1 MTITG
6 DIQVKSTWVTRH
18 APLDDVLWQQVRHPQ
33 VGDLLLCEVKAIGIH
48 GRVET
53 SSGGRQK
60 LYPGDHIVCGVGNRY
75 ATSLLEA
82 VAKADKREVDMISAS
97 GLCGHVINRVK
108 KATNPTR
115 LKVLGQ
121 AFLDGVP
128 LNLRTCTLT
137 LPDSAVTEPRWVVVV
152 GSAMDS
158 GKTTACASIV
168 HGLVTAGHR
177 VAAGKAT
184 GTASARDVGSYRDA
198 GADPFVDFHDFGW
211 PSTAGCSEAELLAV
225 MRSIADTIRAADVD
239 WGVIEIADGLLQQDT
254 RFLLSALTSQ
264 LGPNVQVVLTV
275 RESLSAVAGVH
286 LLHQY
291 SLDVAAVAGLIT
303 NSPLLCREVEAVVPV
318 ACIPTPELGLHLKDR
333 EALVDSIPA
342 VTPQPRVVP
351 A

>member
-1 MTITG
+1 
-6 DIQVKSTWVTRH
+6 
-18 APLDDVLWQQVRHPQ
+18 
-33 VGDLLLCEVKAIGIH
+33 VGDLLLCEVKAVGIH

-53 SSGGRQK
+53 ASGGRQK
-60 LYPGDHIVCGVGNRY
+60 LYPGDHIVCSVGNRY

-82 VAKADKREVDMISAS
+82 VAEADKREVDMISAS
-97 GLCGHVINRVK
+97 GLCGNVINRVK

-121 AFLDGVP
+121 AFVDGVP

-137 LPDSAVTEPRWVVVV
+137 RSDGAAIEPRWVVVV

-158 GKTTACASIV
+158 GKTTACASVV
-168 HGLVTAGHR
+168 HNLVTTGHR

-211 PSTAGCSEAELLAV
+211 PSTAGCSEAELLEI

-239 WGVIEIADGLLQQDT
+239 WGVIEIADGLLQEDT
-254 RFLLSALTSQ
+254 RFLLSTLTSQ
-264 LGPNVQVVLTV
+264 FGSALQVVLTV

-286 LLHQY
+286 LLHEY
-291 SLDVAAVAGLIT
+291 SLDVAAVSGLIT
-303 NSPLLCREVEAVVPV
+303 NSPLLCREVESAVPV
-318 ACIPTPELGLHLKDR
+318 ACVPTPQLGRYLQDR
-333 EALVDSIPA
+333 ALVESIPA
-342 VTPQPRVVP
+342 VAPQPRVVS